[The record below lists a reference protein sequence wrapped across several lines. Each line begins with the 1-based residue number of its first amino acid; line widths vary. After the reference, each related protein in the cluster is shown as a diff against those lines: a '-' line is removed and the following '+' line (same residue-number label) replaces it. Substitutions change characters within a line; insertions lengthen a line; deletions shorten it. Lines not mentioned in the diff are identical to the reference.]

1 MPLDKK
7 LISDI
12 VGKALREDAAYQ
24 DITTLFFIPQ
34 NVGAEAEIIAK
45 ENGVVCGLALARE
58 VFKTFDRN
66 VKFREL
72 KKDGQKVK
80 KGDTVV
86 FLKGRARSI
95 LSCERVALNF
105 LSYLSGI
112 SSQTHEAAQKVI
124 SKGIQILDTRKT
136 TPLFRTLEKYAV
148 FMGGGR
154 NHRFDLSEQY
164 LVKDNHLFILKK
176 TGGLAALADREP
188 KVPFEIE
195 VENIQDLKKALSYC
209 PDIIMLDNFTPQE
222 IKKAISIIRRMFPHK
237 DKRPLIELS
246 GGITLSNIS
255 RFAIK
260 GVDFISLGALTHS
273 AKALDISLEIT
284 KVHK

>member
-1 MPLDKK
+1 MPLNKN
-7 LISDI
+7 LIKDI
-12 VGKALREDAAYQ
+12 VGKALHEDAAYQ

-34 NVGAEAEIIAK
+34 NVQAEAKIIAK

-58 VFKTFDRN
+58 VFKTFDKN
-66 VKFREL
+66 VKVQEL

-80 KGDTVV
+80 KGEVLV
-86 FLKGRARSI
+86 CLKGRARSL

-112 SSQTHEAAQKVI
+112 SSQAHVAAQKVN
-124 SKGIQILDTRKT
+124 SKGIKILDTRKT

-154 NHRFDLSEQY
+154 NHRFDLSQQY
-164 LVKDNHLFILKK
+164 LVKDNHLFILKAI
-176 TGGLAALADREP
+176 GGLAALADREP

-195 VENIQDLKKALSYC
+195 AENIQDLKKTLAYC
-209 PDIIMLDNFTPQE
+209 PDIIMLDNFSPQE
-222 IKKAISIIRRMFPHK
+222 IKKAIAIIQRSFPNK

-246 GGITLSNIS
+246 GGITLLNIS

-273 AKALDISLEIT
+273 AKALDILLEIT
-284 KVHK
+284 KVLK